1 MTDPVETI
9 VCEPVPTSKAPATI
23 AMPFTRIAH
32 GGTEF
37 LDEAWA
43 EEFDRRLAAWESE
56 LPAPATVRTNDSAD
70 DC

>member
-9 VCEPVPTSKAPATI
+9 VCEPVPSSKAPTAVP
-23 AMPFTRIAH
+23 MPFTRIAR

-43 EEFDRRLAAWESE
+43 EEFDRRLAAWEAE
-56 LPAPATVRTNDSAD
+56 LPEPATVHTNDQAD